1 MVARFLGFMGLTCEL
16 IRFQMRLARAR
27 KRSDQ
32 LTTTVLAFSGIC
44 FCLWTL
50 GRATWTVK
58 QIIWLM
64 LQIWV
69 SSRMQSL
76 GVGDSAWRES

>member
-1 MVARFLGFMGLTCEL
+1 MVARFLGFMGLTCKCNPPWRYNTEQATL
-16 IRFQMRLARAR
+16 WYDLSNKGRRA
-27 KRSDQ
+27 DVV
-32 LTTTVLAFSGIC
+32 VLAFSGIC

-69 SSRMQSL
+69 SS
-76 GVGDSAWRES
+76 

>member
-1 MVARFLGFMGLTCEL
+1 M
-16 IRFQMRLARAR
+16 
-27 KRSDQ
+27 
-32 LTTTVLAFSGIC
+32 AFSGIC

-69 SSRMQSL
+69 SPTIRASDSELTCIVRLLVPWLFGQRVFPSNIWTDHPHLLRVSCLLLRQGGQS
-76 GVGDSAWRES
+76 